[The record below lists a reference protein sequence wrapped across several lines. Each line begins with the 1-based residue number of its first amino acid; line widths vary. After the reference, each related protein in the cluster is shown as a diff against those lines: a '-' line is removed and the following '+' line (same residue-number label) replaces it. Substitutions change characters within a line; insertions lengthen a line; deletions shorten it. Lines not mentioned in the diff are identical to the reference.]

1 MKTIYSQQTQGL
13 QSTAAATIPT
23 SFSVPWYWLT
33 CIVSDTC
40 GITVPNANIIMAW
53 TNVDECWWML
63 MNLLTTL
70 MICYDMIW
78 YDMIS
83 NVDNMIGFLTLM
95 IWIMF
100 ITLMIWMIGYNVHDK
115 ADNTVTTINLVT
127 IIKKVQ
133 SPYPKIINR
142 QIQCY
147 INDYCQ
153 CFQRWR

>member
-1 MKTIYSQQTQGL
+1 
-13 QSTAAATIPT
+13 
-23 SFSVPWYWLT
+23 
-33 CIVSDTC
+33 
-40 GITVPNANIIMAW
+40 
-53 TNVDECWWML
+53 
-63 MNLLTTL
+63 
-70 MICYDMIW
+70 
-78 YDMIS
+78 
-83 NVDNMIGFLTLM
+83 
-95 IWIMF
+95 
-100 ITLMIWMIGYNVHDK
+100 MIGYNVHDK